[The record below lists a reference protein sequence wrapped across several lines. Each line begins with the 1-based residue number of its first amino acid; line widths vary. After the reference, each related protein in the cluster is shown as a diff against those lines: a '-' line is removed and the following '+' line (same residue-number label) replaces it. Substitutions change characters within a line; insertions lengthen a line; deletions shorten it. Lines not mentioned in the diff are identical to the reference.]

1 MLIDFHTHAFPD
13 SIAPK
18 TVAVLKKAMADH
30 SGLDIEPFTDG
41 TVGSLEKSA
50 VHYGVDISVVLPIAT
65 KESQTEKIN
74 TFAKNI
80 SSPHTVSFAS
90 LYPYQADRI
99 DVLKT
104 IAEAGFA
111 GIKLHPEYQEFFV
124 DCAESIEIINEAEKL
139 GLYVVLHT
147 GEDGGYP
154 PPYHCLPDRLAHA
167 LEYFSGKNVIA
178 AHMGGFRAWDDVEK
192 YLAGTEIYMDTAMI
206 TDFMPKAQCERI
218 IKKHGADKILFGTDM
233 PWDNPS
239 DTLEYLTSLDLSSDE
254 LDKIK
259 YKNAMKI
266 LNIKA

>member
-13 SIAPK
+13 SIASK

-30 SGLDIEPFTDG
+30 SGLDIEPYTDG
-41 TVGSLEKSA
+41 TVGGLEISA
-50 VHYGVDISVVLPIAT
+50 VKYGVDINVVLPIAT

-74 TFAKNI
+74 SFAKSI
-80 SSPHTVSFAS
+80 FGPKTVSFAS
-90 LYPYQADRI
+90 LHPRQPDRI
-99 DVLKT
+99 DVLKR

-124 DCAESIEIINEAEKL
+124 DSPDSIEIINEAEKL

-154 PPYHCLPDRLAHA
+154 PPYHCLPDRMAHG

-192 YLAGTEIYMDTAMI
+192 YLVGTDIYMDTAMI
-206 TDFMPKAQCERI
+206 TQFLPKEQCERI
-218 IKKHGADKILFGTDM
+218 IKNHGADKILFGTDM
-233 PWDNPS
+233 PWDNPKT
-239 DTLEYLTSLDLSSDE
+239 TLDYLSSLDLSGGE
-254 LDKIK
+254 LEMIK
-259 YKNAMKI
+259 YKNALKI
-266 LNIKA
+266 LNI